1 MRDAVAFAIVLS
13 TLYEILYRQTNDG
26 FYRFGRKVLLVAA
39 GIGIIIEIARL
50 I

>member
-1 MRDAVAFAIVLS
+1 MRDGVAYAIALAI
-13 TLYEILYRQTNDG
+13 LYEILYNQTGDR
-26 FYRFGRKVLLVAA
+26 FYRVGTKLFIITA

>member
-1 MRDAVAFAIVLS
+1 MNAVWFAIILS

-39 GIGIIIEIARL
+39 GVGIIIEIARL
-50 I
+50 V